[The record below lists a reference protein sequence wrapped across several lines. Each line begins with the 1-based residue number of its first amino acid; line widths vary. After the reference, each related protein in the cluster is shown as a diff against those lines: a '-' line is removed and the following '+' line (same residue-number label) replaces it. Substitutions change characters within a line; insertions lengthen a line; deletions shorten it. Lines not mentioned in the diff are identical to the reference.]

1 MNNDELLTIL
11 KNRFS
16 ESDVELLSKL
26 LFETAHPIGSY
37 LFTNNSTSP
46 NLYLVGGAESTWQR
60 IGDRFLYAVTNDSDV
75 DQLGGERNV
84 TLNVNQIPAHTHLN
98 PNDHFYVGWGN
109 CASDAKG
116 LIVSTPIWGRAEA
129 YDKNAWLN
137 KPGDGG
143 GGAEYPNQMFADQAK
158 INSNSTGGNQPHNNM
173 PPWYGCVVWKRVS

>member
-1 MNNDELLTIL
+1 MNNDELLTSL

-84 TLNVNQIPAHTHLN
+84 TLNINQISAHKHRIGKHVLMVSN
-98 PNDHFYVGWGN
+98 PGVVFGINDSNF
-109 CASDAKG
+109 DALAATDNAVADCG
-116 LIVSTPIWGRAEA
+116 VSCTE
-129 YDKNAWLN
+129 DQKNAIMDN
-137 KPGDGG
+137 
-143 GGAEYPNQMFADQAK
+143 A
-158 INSNSTGGNQPHNNM
+158 GGNQPHNNM